1 MGTIY
6 IKSKLGITHF
16 AHNYMETSHVTSKPK
31 LLKTLAW
38 SGNWTHDLQITCL
51 MLSHLSY
58 PGMLISWVQLLFELP
73 SVCLPSLL
81 FPCVDVLPYTYYSS
95 AGGCHPS
102 ITILLKWHLAITE
115 KDQSTYW
122 NRKGSS
128 EARWWNPECINTYK
142 VSTIF
147 ITDYILSYIKE
158 ICMGTIYIKSN
169 LGITHFAHNY
179 METSHVASKPK
190 LLKTLAR
197 SGNWTHD
204 LQITCLMLSHL
215 SYPGMLSWVQLL
227 FELPSVCLT
236 SLRFPQLDA
245 ILASIPITLAL
256 VDAIQAS
263 LYYWNDI

>member
-1 MGTIY
+1 M
-6 IKSKLGITHF
+6 SN
-16 AHNYMETSHVTSKPK
+16 A
-31 LLKTLAW
+31 
-38 SGNWTHDLQITCL
+38 
-51 MLSHLSY
+51 
-58 PGMLISWVQLLFELP
+58 LP
-73 SVCLPSLL
+73 SELSGHVNIMSSIIIWTSQCVLDIITFSAGGRHPSINTCY
-81 FPCVDVLPYTYYSS
+81 FS

-142 VSTIF
+142 VSTIC
-147 ITDYILSYIKE
+147 ITDYILNYIKE
-158 ICMGTIYIKSN
+158 IRMDTIYIKSN

-190 LLKTLAR
+190 LLNFLAWSR
-197 SGNWTHD
+197 IWTHD
-204 LQITCLMLSHL
+204 LQITCLTLSHL
-215 SYPGMLSWVQLL
+215 SYPGMLISWVQLL

-236 SLRFPQLDA
+236 SLRFPQVDA
-245 ILASIPITLAL
+245 ILASIPITLTL

>member
-6 IKSKLGITHF
+6 IKSNLGITHF
-16 AHNYMETSHVTSKPK
+16 AHNYMETSNVASKSK
-31 LLKTLAW
+31 AFKIFSLEQ
-38 SGNWTHDLQITCL
+38 DLNPWPSDY
-51 MLSHLSY
+51 MSNA
-58 PGMLISWVQLLFELP
+58 LP
-73 SVCLPSLL
+73 SELSGHVNIMSSIIIWTSQ
-81 FPCVDVLPYTYYSS
+81 CVLDIITFSMRRRPPIINTYYFS

-147 ITDYILSYIKE
+147 ITDYILNYIKE

-190 LLKTLAR
+190 LLK
-197 SGNWTHD
+197 
-204 LQITCLMLSHL
+204 
-215 SYPGMLSWVQLL
+215 
-227 FELPSVCLT
+227 F
-236 SLRFPQLDA
+236 
-245 ILASIPITLAL
+245 
-256 VDAIQAS
+256 
-263 LYYWNDI
+263 

>member
-1 MGTIY
+1 M
-6 IKSKLGITHF
+6 SN
-16 AHNYMETSHVTSKPK
+16 A
-31 LLKTLAW
+31 
-38 SGNWTHDLQITCL
+38 
-51 MLSHLSY
+51 
-58 PGMLISWVQLLFELP
+58 LP
-73 SVCLPSLL
+73 SELSRYVNTMSSIIIWTSQ
-81 FPCVDVLPYTYYSS
+81 CVLDIITFSMRRRPPIINTYYFS
-95 AGGCHPS
+95 AGGCHRS

-147 ITDYILSYIKE
+147 ITDYILNYIKE

-169 LGITHFAHNY
+169 LVITHFAHNY
-179 METSHVASKPK
+179 METSNVASKPK
-190 LLKTLAR
+190 LLKSLAWSR
-197 SGNWTHD
+197 IWTHD
-204 LQITCLMLSHL
+204 LQITCLTLSHL
-215 SYPGMLSWVQLL
+215 SYPGMLISWVQLL

-236 SLRFPQLDA
+236 SLHFPCVDVLP
-245 ILASIPITLAL
+245 LSIPITLAR